1 MLINE
6 AENKSRDESRCCT
19 LQNSEHGVG
28 GVTSGSSRP
37 STFRIYLMGNDMCND
52 YVWYMNERRMTSDDP
67 II

>member
-6 AENKSRDESRCCT
+6 PEDKSRVESRCCT

-28 GVTSGSSRP
+28 GVISWSSRP
-37 STFRIYLMGNDMCND
+37 STFRVSLMGNDMCND
-52 YVWYMNERRMTSDDP
+52 YVWYMNERRMTPDDP